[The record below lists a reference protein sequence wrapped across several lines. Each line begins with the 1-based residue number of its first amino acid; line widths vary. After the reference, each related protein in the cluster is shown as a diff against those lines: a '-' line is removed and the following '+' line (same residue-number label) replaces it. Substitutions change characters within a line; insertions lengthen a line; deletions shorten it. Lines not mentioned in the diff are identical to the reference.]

1 MNAAPIKFP
10 CAFRTEL
17 QARIQQGSHLVLY
30 GPRGVGKSTLIQE
43 FAQHY
48 RSVGMPCGVAAC
60 TSALPDIV
68 AALAEAYP
76 DTNIDRIG
84 RKAARM
90 RLRSVADGNP
100 GVLLLDHA
108 TNMTTQMLGYL
119 RRLRGGIAGALL
131 AVDVD
136 SARER
141 EGLRDWHAG
150 ALSIRMQAMPNV
162 ALDEFLVEQIQVPR
176 MRSLDPRV
184 RRQLV
189 RSARGRIGWITECV
203 RRLRTPEYWADR
215 RLHLATLC
223 MDTEI
228 AIRESRVGPR
238 SARLRKSAINKPTR
252 LPSDLRTL

>member
-1 MNAAPIKFP
+1 MNATHINFP
-10 CAFRTEL
+10 AAFGDEL
-17 QARIQQGSHLVLY
+17 QARIQQGSHLILY
-30 GPRGVGKSTLIQE
+30 GPRGVGKSTLIHE
-43 FAQHY
+43 FAAHY
-48 RSVGMPCGVAAC
+48 RSLGVPCGVAPR
-60 TSALPDIV
+60 TSGLSDIV

-108 TNMTTQMLGYL
+108 ANMTTQMLGYL
-119 RRLRGGIAGALL
+119 RRLRGGIVGALL

-136 SARER
+136 SVRER
-141 EGLRDWHAG
+141 ECLRDWHAG
-150 ALSIRMQAMPNV
+150 ALSIRMQVMPNV
-162 ALDEFLVEQIQVPR
+162 ALAEFLIEQIRVSR

-203 RRLRTPEYWADR
+203 RRLPIHEYWADG
-215 RLHLATLC
+215 RLHVASLC

-228 AIRESRVGPR
+228 AVRESRLGPR
-238 SARLRKSAINKPTR
+238 TARCRSGPTVAH
-252 LPSDLRTL
+252 